1 MEMETTRKKI
11 MRKEDLE
18 GNLAAVLETRTTSTS
33 LLQPLNKSL
42 PLLPMSI
49 IASSM
54 TMISLTRLC
63 VSSRE
68 NTVSF

>member
-1 MEMETTRKKI
+1 METTRKKI